1 MPEAKTEEGPPAK
14 QAKPEK
20 GPAAKQAKMAFG
32 AKQAKQAKKTT
43 APPALGKLS
52 YFPASGKCLFGQMPI
67 LETAE
72 GVVIGQYIFG
82 SGDADLAKFQ
92 MCFAEGED
100 IYALLL
106 GAGCSGGSA
115 EARGAKAVD
124 QAELFAELL
133 PAHVAY
139 LEALCSAGGGFTST
153 GATCGELYLVGMLLQ
168 VTLAAPAGG
177 AILDAHPKL
186 KAWFTTTMAR
196 PGVKSVLEGKSAIG
210 KMDAYFVTDKEFA
223 TIKAVAQACLTSH
236 RERYSDAAS

>member
-1 MPEAKTEEGPPAK
+1 
-14 QAKPEK
+14 
-20 GPAAKQAKMAFG
+20 
-32 AKQAKQAKKTT
+32 
-43 APPALGKLS
+43 
-52 YFPASGKCLFGQMPI
+52 MPI

-72 GVVIGQYIFG
+72 GVVIGQSLAIANFMGRKGDMFG
-82 SGDADLAKFQ
+82 SGDADFAKSQ

-106 GAGCSGGSA
+106 GAGLQRWQSA
-115 EARGAKAVD
+115 EARGAKAAD

-196 PGVKSVLEGKSAIG
+196 PAVKSVLEGKSAIG
-210 KMDAYFVTDKEFA
+210 KMDVYFVTDKEFA
-223 TIKAVAQACLTSH
+223 TIKA
-236 RERYSDAAS
+236 AA